1 MRLTLKLSIGC
12 ISTPSPRSH
21 FLNSWFC
28 FIRSNSALGISCKG
42 REIFQVRKGTEL
54 LSSIC
59 QILSSVLTQ
68 TSVTLINI
76 LQNCI
81 MRFYSHVT
89 YKDTE
94 DGRDVITHV
103 PKLHNQRMGF
113 KQKWSLN
120 LIPFNP
126 KLSIFLFW
134 SSDQYTE
141 IQLDLYSCVTF
152 DKSPPFPSQYVKQRW
167 NLRSLWIHW

>member
-1 MRLTLKLSIGC
+1 M
-12 ISTPSPRSH
+12 
-21 FLNSWFC
+21 
-28 FIRSNSALGISCKG
+28 
-42 REIFQVRKGTEL
+42 RKGTEL

-94 DGRDVITHV
+94 DGRDVVTRV

-113 KQKWSLN
+113 KQK
-120 LIPFNP
+120 
-126 KLSIFLFW
+126 
-134 SSDQYTE
+134 
-141 IQLDLYSCVTF
+141 
-152 DKSPPFPSQYVKQRW
+152 
-167 NLRSLWIHW
+167 